1 MITRIVLAV
10 VIAVVVGILLT
21 SLLGPILNDLKVPIA
36 ETVGSFFKQWGF
48 VIGLLAGLWYFF
60 SGGSISFPSKPTQ

>member
-10 VIAVVVGILLT
+10 VVAVVVGILLT
-21 SLLGPILNDLKVPIA
+21 GLLGPILIDLRAPIA
-36 ETVGSFFKQWGF
+36 ETVGQFFRQWGF

-60 SGGSISFPSKPTQ
+60 SGGSITFPSKPQQ